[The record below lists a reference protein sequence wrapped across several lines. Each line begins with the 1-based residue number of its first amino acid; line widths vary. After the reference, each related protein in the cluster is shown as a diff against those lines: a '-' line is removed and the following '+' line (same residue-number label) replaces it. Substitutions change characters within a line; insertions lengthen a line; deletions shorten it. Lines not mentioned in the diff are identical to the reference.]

1 MHGHGST
8 IKPDVGEEAT
18 WQGRWFNSFPP
29 TLSSWPNV
37 KSLSICNYFNSVTRG
52 NEALIT
58 MHRIAMKRNHNFF
71 PELYEMGWK
80 EEEEEEEDQ
89 LKIMII
95 LPVGKYPQIIKLAM
109 TMTTTAIITNEK
121 SKGMLKSKVMLDL
134 HFLMKRGKILGK
146 ALNEII
152 VQQHNTL
159 SCISQDVHMS
169 FISPREY
176 EFSCSGSPAY
186 KFYSHKHPY
195 YQAKR
200 RKLLDHYKH
209 ARFHAPSQDGTDDLV
224 SSACGGDVVVEA
236 SPLVGS
242 ARWFGTWSPLVRQV
256 RITDSPF
263 TMRDADEDCHV
274 DKEAEKFIEMF
285 YKQLRLQKWMAAHE
299 AAV

>member
-1 MHGHGST
+1 MS
-8 IKPDVGEEAT
+8 
-18 WQGRWFNSFPP
+18 QSPP
-29 TLSSWPNV
+29 WTAKKV
-37 KSLSICNYFNSVTRG
+37 CHMVR
-52 NEALIT
+52 LI
-58 MHRIAMKRNHNFF
+58 F
-71 PELYEMGWK
+71 L
-80 EEEEEEEDQ
+80 
-89 LKIMII
+89 MI
-95 LPVGKYPQIIKLAM
+95 Q
-109 TMTTTAIITNEK
+109 
-121 SKGMLKSKVMLDL
+121 KGMLKSKVMLDL

-152 VQQHNTL
+152 VQQHDTL

-195 YQAKR
+195 YRAKR
-200 RKLLDHYKH
+200 RNLLDHYKH
-209 ARFHAPSQDGTDDLV
+209 ARFHAPSQDGDHDLV

-274 DKEAEKFIEMF
+274 DKEAEQFIEMF

>member
-1 MHGHGST
+1 M
-8 IKPDVGEEAT
+8 V
-18 WQGRWFNSFPP
+18 R
-29 TLSSWPNV
+29 
-37 KSLSICNYFNSVTRG
+37 
-52 NEALIT
+52 LI
-58 MHRIAMKRNHNFF
+58 F
-71 PELYEMGWK
+71 L
-80 EEEEEEEDQ
+80 
-89 LKIMII
+89 MI
-95 LPVGKYPQIIKLAM
+95 Q
-109 TMTTTAIITNEK
+109 
-121 SKGMLKSKVMLDL
+121 KGVLKSKVMLDL

-195 YQAKR
+195 YRAKR
-200 RKLLDHYKH
+200 RNLLDHYKH
-209 ARFHAPSQDGTDDLV
+209 ARFHAPSQDGDDLV
-224 SSACGGDVVVEA
+224 SSACGGDAVVEA

-274 DKEAEKFIEMF
+274 DKEAEQFIEMF
-285 YKQLRLQKWMAAHE
+285 YRQLRLQKWMAAHE

>member
-1 MHGHGST
+1 MMTTQRIGLQMHGHGST
-8 IKPDVGEEAT
+8 KKLDVGEEAT
-18 WQGRWFNSFPP
+18 WQVRWFNSFPP
-29 TLSSWPNV
+29 TLSSWPDD

-58 MHRIAMKRNHNFF
+58 MHRIGMKRD
-71 PELYEMGWK
+71 PELYEINGL
-80 EEEEEEEDQ
+80 ERGGGGGLEFIE
-89 LKIMII
+89 LIC
-95 LPVGKYPQIIKLAM
+95 
-109 TMTTTAIITNEK
+109 
-121 SKGMLKSKVMLDL
+121 KGMLKSKVLLDL

-195 YQAKR
+195 YRAKR

-209 ARFHAPSQDGTDDLV
+209 ARFHAPSQDGDDRL

-285 YKQLRLQKWMAAHE
+285 HKQLRLQKWVAAHE